1 VVVLAPVLGTSWV
14 WVVVVVGPD
23 NMYGTAVLSLVKFKI
38 GLIQPEA
45 PKGPQDPIY
54 TVKPAN
60 RNRNY
65 KQLFCISK

>member
-1 VVVLAPVLGTSWV
+1 MVVLAPVLGTSWV

-54 TVKPAN
+54 IP
-60 RNRNY
+60 
-65 KQLFCISK
+65 